1 MIYIEIFFQ
10 SASEGYILVN
20 VPKICLFVNKYYLTT
35 YYIQET
41 MLSEGNIVVNQAD
54 VVPAVTE

>member
-20 VPKICLFVNKYYLTT
+20 VPKICLLT
-35 YYIQET
+35 
-41 MLSEGNIVVNQAD
+41 NITWR
-54 VVPAVTE
+54 PIMYKKPC